1 MKTIKKAIAVILTV
15 LMAISM
21 MPFSAFTAFAASPTA
36 AQALVPRMD
45 DGKVLQA
52 KNLIYAGKEW
62 TVVGV
67 GDTGVQLADGAVSK
81 EEGETTLVLLAWNNW
96 SSSYVK
102 FANSDNNDY
111 ATSNLRT
118 LMEGY
123 VTSESIGSYY
133 TGSQAWLND
142 LVAPRTLE
150 GGATQWQ
157 TGYEGWQTEDKILG
171 TTITDATLWPM
182 SAAERQQVYP
192 YRMHQASMNGFW
204 LRTPALE
211 TEGNV
216 AAGSSQPM
224 PYVQND
230 WVQYNAA
237 GVRPA
242 LCLNVTDDMFVTP
255 TEGSVQETYE
265 LRKHDFGYTASGAT
279 LTAQCSSSVCELN
292 GETFNLTISA
302 SNADYDGNA
311 YSGAS
316 ISDTTDWT
324 AVGLAVPTI
333 QYEGT
338 GSTTYAKSATAPTDA
353 GTYVAT
359 ISAGGATASAA
370 FSIAAPEPTKPTA
383 TVNEI
388 DYADVQAFFP
398 DAPAMDVVYQFV
410 ANNDGD
416 DVYKTY
422 NADFVVSFDKAVPQ
436 GAVKLYGQY
445 GNYPITECP
454 ITKDLAANEEY
465 RLLKDAMGMDMTYQQ
480 ILDLVGTFYCG
491 AKYTAAAAGATMT
504 IKLAIYE
511 TAVDPETGD
520 VTETG
525 TEVEIEDAEQ
535 TDTAPALP
543 QATVTD
549 ITNTEENELG
559 LDAAYKFEAPAGTTA
574 YDDEYCDF
582 IVRFDQDVTS
592 DDIELWGKYGQ
603 YDWTNLASE
612 ASGDAYTFEAG
623 KDYYLLRDIVQFPL
637 TYADIRTIGTFYC
650 GVNSH
655 YGANGVTMDVE
666 LALYEEPAQGE
677 EPVAT
682 VLDDEEFVA
691 PDKPDPAT
699 QDEIS
704 ITTAD
709 EIDVN
714 LYLAE
719 TGEEA
724 TVEYTF
730 NTTPDIQEDTQE
742 TVTVDFDSLP
752 EVAGKRK
759 LTVRVA
765 PAQIRDNIDIVI
777 KDAQGGE
784 IRNYENYSVAEY
796 CDQLAQGNY
805 STNIKNLAKSVL
817 DYGKAAANFFGYN
830 ASAFTNQADNFNSFT
845 FDTTGFTAIANGI
858 DVQKVRYVATSV
870 PSLRFEVD
878 MTEAEAER
886 YTVETDKGYAAK
898 FVKVEDKVILQVT
911 GIPASKLGE
920 TITVSVKDAHQDEI
934 ATIQY
939 TPIIYA
945 YNAAKTNNAELARL
959 GETIGQYSA
968 AANAVFA

>member
-1 MKTIKKAIAVILTV
+1 MRISKKIIAIALSV
-15 LMAISM
+15 LMALSM
-21 MPFSAFTAFAASPTA
+21 MPFTAFAA
-36 AQALVPRMD
+36 
-45 DGKVLQA
+45 
-52 KNLIYAGKEW
+52 
-62 TVVGV
+62 
-67 GDTGVQLADGAVSK
+67 
-81 EEGETTLVLLAWNNW
+81 
-96 SSSYVK
+96 
-102 FANSDNNDY
+102 
-111 ATSNLRT
+111 
-118 LMEGY
+118 
-123 VTSESIGSYY
+123 
-133 TGSQAWLND
+133 
-142 LVAPRTLE
+142 
-150 GGATQWQ
+150 
-157 TGYEGWQTEDKILG
+157 
-171 TTITDATLWPM
+171 
-182 SAAERQQVYP
+182 
-192 YRMHQASMNGFW
+192 
-204 LRTPALE
+204 
-211 TEGNV
+211 
-216 AAGSSQPM
+216 
-224 PYVQND
+224 
-230 WVQYNAA
+230 
-237 GVRPA
+237 
-242 LCLNVTDDMFVTP
+242 
-255 TEGSVQETYE
+255 
-265 LRKHDFGYTASGAT
+265 
-279 LTAQCSSSVCELN
+279 
-292 GETFNLTISA
+292 
-302 SNADYDGNA
+302 
-311 YSGAS
+311 
-316 ISDTTDWT
+316 
-324 AVGLAVPTI
+324 
-333 QYEGT
+333 
-338 GSTTYAKSATAPTDA
+338 
-353 GTYVAT
+353 
-359 ISAGGATASAA
+359 
-370 FSIAAPEPTKPTA
+370 TKPTA
-383 TVNEI
+383 TVTEVPISVVEQYFPGSNL
-388 DYADVQAFFP
+388 DVA
-398 DAPAMDVVYQFV
+398 YQFV

-416 DVYKTY
+416 EKYKTY

-436 GAVKLYGQY
+436 GAVRLFGQY
-445 GNYPITECP
+445 GNYPLTECP

-491 AKYTAAAAGATMT
+491 AQYTAAAAGTTMT

-525 TEVEIEDAEQ
+525 TEVEIDDAEQ
-535 TDTAPALP
+535 TDTAPELPQAVVTDITDTEENELGLDKAVKFVAPQEESAYDDELCDFAITFDQDVTSNDIELWGNYGAYGWVNLNSEASGEVVTFEAGKTYYLLKDIVKWPMTYAQIRENVGTFKCGLNCKLGAAGVTTDVQLVLFPEPEEGEEPVPADIGDVEEYVAPALP

-549 ITNTEENELG
+549 ITDTVENELG

-592 DDIELWGKYGQ
+592 DDIELWGKYGA

-623 KDYYLLRDIVQFPL
+623 KDYYLLRDVIKWPM
-637 TYADIRTIGTFYC
+637 TYAQIRQIGTFYC

-677 EPVAT
+677 EPAPV

-691 PDKPDPAT
+691 PDKPAPAV
-699 QDEIS
+699 DEVS

-714 LYLAE
+714 LYLGD

-724 TVEYTF
+724 TVEYTY
-730 NTTPDIQEDTQE
+730 NTTPDIQEDTQG
-742 TVTVDFDSLP
+742 TKTVDFNSLP
-752 EVAGKRK
+752 EIAGKRK
-759 LTVRVA
+759 LTIRVA

-777 KDAQGGE
+777 KDAQGSE
-784 IRNYENYSVAEY
+784 IRSYENYSVAEY
-796 CDQLAQGNY
+796 CDQLAEGNY

-830 ASAFTNQADNFNSFT
+830 ASAFTNQADNFDGFT
-845 FDTTGFTAIANGI
+845 FDTTNFVAIASGI

-870 PSLRFEVD
+870 PALRFEVD

-920 TITVSVKDAHQDEI
+920 TITVSVKDAQEDVI

-945 YNAAKTNNAELARL
+945 YNAAKANNAQLSRL